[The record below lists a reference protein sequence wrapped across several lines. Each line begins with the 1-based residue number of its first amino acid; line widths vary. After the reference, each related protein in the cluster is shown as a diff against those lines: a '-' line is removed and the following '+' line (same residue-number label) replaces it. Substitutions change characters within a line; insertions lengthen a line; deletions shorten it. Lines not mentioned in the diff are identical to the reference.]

1 MAKQT
6 KAEKV
11 REILRARGKKTDEQ
25 VLELVMK
32 VGLTRSL
39 AKVYIANNQKRLKE
53 GAPQKPKAAK
63 TTSKK
68 GAQQKQVKEQPAA
81 QQ

>member
-25 VLELVMK
+25 VSPPM
-32 VGLTRSL
+32 
-39 AKVYIANNQKRLKE
+39 
-53 GAPQKPKAAK
+53 
-63 TTSKK
+63 
-68 GAQQKQVKEQPAA
+68 
-81 QQ
+81 